1 LKEVPAEISNPE
13 RPEAVHFSNFSL
25 LVPYFA
31 PYSAYVVIAGFG
43 ESLPQAVN
51 YAVRLVVVTAVLFWA
66 WRWYIPLTG
75 PKNALGS
82 ICYGS
87 ICGIAGMAAWVLLTA
102 PFAPASNGP
111 WDNWA
116 FALRLISATAIVP
129 VFEELLMRG
138 YVFRLAYQWDCLR
151 KVDRKNAFHTAFFEK
166 SIDDLEAVPWSIPA
180 IALCSMAFAAG
191 HQLWEWPAA
200 LFYGALM
207 CALNI
212 IRKDMVS
219 CIAAHATTNLS
230 LGLYVYWT
238 EQWQY
243 W

>member
-1 LKEVPAEISNPE
+1 MGVALVFPFDRAEE
-13 RPEAVHFSNFSL
+13 CAGVDMLWFHLRHCRYGGLGAADRPVCAGEA
-25 LVPYFA
+25 
-31 PYSAYVVIAGFG
+31 
-43 ESLPQAVN
+43 
-51 YAVRLVVVTAVLFWA
+51 
-66 WRWYIPLTG
+66 
-75 PKNALGS
+75 
-82 ICYGS
+82 
-87 ICGIAGMAAWVLLTA
+87 
-102 PFAPASNGP
+102 GP

-116 FALRLISATAIVP
+116 FVLRLVSATTIVP

-151 KVDRKNAFHTAFFEK
+151 KAAGKNDFHTAFFEK
-166 SIDDLEAVPWSIPA
+166 SIDDFEAVPWSIPA
-180 IALCSMAFAAG
+180 IALCSVAFAAG
-191 HQLWEWPAA
+191 HHLWEWPAA

-219 CIAAHATTNLS
+219 CIAAHAATNLS

-238 EQWQY
+238 GQWQY